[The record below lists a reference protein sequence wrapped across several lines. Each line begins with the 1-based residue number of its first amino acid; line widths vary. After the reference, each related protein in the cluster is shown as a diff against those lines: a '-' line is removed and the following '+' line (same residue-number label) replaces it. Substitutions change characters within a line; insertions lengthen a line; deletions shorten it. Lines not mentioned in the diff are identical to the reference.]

1 MPYTVI
7 KGTVRHNGKDYK
19 VGEEVLSLEKEEAE
33 RLLELNVV
41 EEKSKSKPKPK
52 PAAAE
57 EIHE

>member
-19 VGEEVLSLEKEEAE
+19 VGEELPTLKKEEAE
-33 RLLELNVV
+33 RLLDLNVV
-41 EEKSKSKPKPK
+41 EEKSKSKPKP
-52 PAAAE
+52 AAAE